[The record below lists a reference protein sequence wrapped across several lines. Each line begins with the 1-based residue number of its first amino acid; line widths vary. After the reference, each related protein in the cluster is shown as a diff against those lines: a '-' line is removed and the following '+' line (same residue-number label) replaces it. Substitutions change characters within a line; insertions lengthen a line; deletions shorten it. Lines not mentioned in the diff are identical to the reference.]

1 MLTQPHKKTGKRTVI
16 FFIAILSCHGAT
28 YWNRVQSRVPIL
40 DRTLVYA
47 ADGLLI
53 TAVTDRYPERDKSR
67 IRVRSEPGWRVTET
81 ATGHDAMMCSKRT
94 APTVPRRR
102 SDGER
107 PLPRHLSIDA
117 SWANN
122 AQYSVGNEPARISVH
137 DQYSND
143 RALTGFVDPPGLRSS
158 FFSFR
163 FTRMGHVAC
172 CAFTTAQC

>member
-1 MLTQPHKKTGKRTVI
+1 M
-16 FFIAILSCHGAT
+16 
-28 YWNRVQSRVPIL
+28 SRRNVLESRAEPRSIL

-102 SDGER
+102 SR
-107 PLPRHLSIDA
+107 
-117 SWANN
+117 W
-122 AQYSVGNEPARISVH
+122 
-137 DQYSND
+137 
-143 RALTGFVDPPGLRSS
+143 
-158 FFSFR
+158 
-163 FTRMGHVAC
+163 
-172 CAFTTAQC
+172 